1 VIDAED
7 VGAGAPRSLHWFG
20 VSRRSS
26 DCRHPSGMTRP
37 LSVRDG
43 GPPDHADVVALLI
56 ESWGSTT
63 VVSRGRVH
71 DAGTLPAKVATCDG
85 SLVGLATFHLEADE
99 RELVTLDSTEQG
111 HGIGSA
117 LLAAVAKEAVR
128 RGAHR
133 LWLVTSNDNLDALRF
148 YQRRGIRL
156 CAIHRDAIDQARL
169 VKPSIPLV
177 GNFGIAIRDELEL
190 ELRLNTANSEPRHK
204 PSGSGTTSPVS

>member
-1 VIDAED
+1 
-7 VGAGAPRSLHWFG
+7 
-20 VSRRSS
+20 
-26 DCRHPSGMTRP
+26 MTRS

-43 GPPDHADVVALLI
+43 GASDRADIVALLV

-71 DAGTLPAKVATCDG
+71 DAGTLPVKIATCDG
-85 SLVGLATFHLEADE
+85 ALVGLATFHLEEDE
-99 RELVTLDSTEQG
+99 CELVTLDSTEQG

-117 LLAAVAKEAVR
+117 LLAAVTEEAVQ

-133 LWLVTSNDNLDALRF
+133 LWLITSNDNLDALRF
-148 YQRRGIRL
+148 YQRRGMRL

-190 ELRLNTANSEPRHK
+190 ELRLNSTDREPRYK